1 MSVCLGIVSQ
11 IPMPVDQ
18 HLSTDSKF
26 VDGFVQIVNLYTSLR
41 ATLRPF
47 RNNRS
52 CQNLVAFLTMTT
64 PAPKSQ
70 PGGLATFNVLHGFVE
85 ALVRGMR
92 NSFLMDADYHHL
104 TQCETLE
111 DVKLNLSES
120 DYAEAV
126 ADMGSFSPNLL
137 QKIAIEKLVTEFKYL
152 RTQSVEPLST
162 FLDFITYEY
171 MIENVMLLLKG
182 TLSGRDINELIAQCH
197 PLGMFKESTMRS
209 IPTFDNTPRGYQ
221 DLYQTVLVDT
231 PVGPYFAM
239 FLKESSEHMGGEVR
253 SVLEEVEIEI
263 IKSSLI
269 KYWLEDFYQF
279 VQKVGGETAKIMGE
293 ILSVRADTNAI
304 NITLNSFG
312 TPLNEPAMRSSDRKR
327 LYPAVG
333 NLYPA
338 GTAMLADVS
347 DEDELGRVLELF
359 PQYSN
364 IWNVH
369 TAGGGEKSI
378 DDAFYE
384 RDVQI
389 LELAFES
396 QMHFGV
402 FYAFVKLKEQEIRNL
417 VWITEC
423 ILQAQKDEIN
433 KFVPVFSHHAP
444 WRK

>member
-1 MSVCLGIVSQ
+1 
-11 IPMPVDQ
+11 
-18 HLSTDSKF
+18 
-26 VDGFVQIVNLYTSLR
+26 
-41 ATLRPF
+41 
-47 RNNRS
+47 
-52 CQNLVAFLTMTT
+52 
-64 PAPKSQ
+64 
-70 PGGLATFNVLHGFVE
+70 
-85 ALVRGMR
+85 
-92 NSFLMDADYHHL
+92 
-104 TQCETLE
+104 
-111 DVKLNLSES
+111 
-120 DYAEAV
+120 
-126 ADMGSFSPNLL
+126 
-137 QKIAIEKLVTEFKYL
+137 
-152 RTQSVEPLST
+152 
-162 FLDFITYEY
+162 
-171 MIENVMLLLKG
+171 MLLLKG

-279 VQKVGGETAKIMGE
+279 VQKLGGDTAKIMGD
-293 ILSVRADTNAI
+293 ILSIRADTNAI

-312 TPLNEPAMRSSDRKR
+312 TPLNEPAMRTSDRKR

-333 NLYPA
+333 HLYPA

-364 IWNVH
+364 IWNIH

-384 RDVQI
+384 RDVQV

-396 QMHFGV
+396 QMHFAV
-402 FYAFVKLKEQEIRNL
+402 FYAYVKLKEQEIRNL
-417 VWITEC
+417 VWVTEC
-423 ILQAQKDEIN
+423 ILQGQKDEIN
-433 KFVPVFSHHAP
+433 KFVPVFSQHAP
-444 WRK
+444 WRR